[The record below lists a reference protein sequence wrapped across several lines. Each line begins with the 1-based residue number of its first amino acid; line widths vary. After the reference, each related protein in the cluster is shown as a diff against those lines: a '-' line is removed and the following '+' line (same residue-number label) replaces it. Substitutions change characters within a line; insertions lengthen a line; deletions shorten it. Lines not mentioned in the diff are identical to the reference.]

1 MATGGFFYS
10 DLFSIYKVV
19 QNTQILFAKELIVG
33 QLREF
38 FAKDSNYHYVADDYG
53 HPKVIDMT
61 DVPSNA
67 GLQDEL
73 STRIYI
79 GQEEKVDVPF
89 LPSVLVKHTGAT
101 YKPISFNQENK
112 CLQKEARLFI
122 DGYGRHYTTY
132 VPKYF
137 IFAGA
142 WDTNFDID
150 VITESTQDRSTIVE
164 AIAMLFQTIS
174 YFDMMYAGLFIK
186 STRVG
191 GESKED
197 YVNDKIFRQ
206 TISLECRGEYRR
218 IVPIESVVDVIDVC
232 VEFGNIQTNTFAEN
246 MRFNYQFDLLDI
258 PV

>member
-10 DLFSIYKVV
+10 DLFSIHKVI

-33 QLREF
+33 ELREYF
-38 FAKDSNYHYVADDYG
+38 SEDSNYHYVADEYG
-53 HPKVIDMT
+53 DPKVINMT
-61 DVPSNA
+61 DVDPKA
-67 GLQDEL
+67 GLEDEI

-79 GQEEKVDVPF
+79 GMEDKEDVPF

-122 DGYGRHYTTY
+122 DGYGRQYVTS
-132 VPKYF
+132 VPKYYVF
-137 IFAGA
+137 GGA

-150 VITESTQDRSTIVE
+150 ILTEGTQDRSILSE
-164 AIAMLFQTIS
+164 AISMLFQTIS
-174 YFDMMYAGLFIK
+174 YFDMQYAGLFIK
-186 STRVG
+186 STRVS

-197 YVNDKIFRQ
+197 YKNGKIFRQ
-206 TISLECRGEYRR
+206 TVSLECRGEYRR
-218 IVPIESVVDVIDVC
+218 IIPIDSVVDVIDIC
-232 VEFGNIQTNTFAEN
+232 VEFGNLTTNTYAQN
-246 MRFNYQFDLLDI
+246 LQFNYQFDLTDI